1 MEARRVESKM
11 NESASSSKHHRIRKV
26 RRRCAS
32 TYYYLEAFLCLL
44 IVATAECSSSASDS
58 LGGISC
64 THLQRRRK
72 PHQLLDE
79 HSLKHSFR
87 SRGRSVTVPLKSSCR
102 IFRYRGGGQK
112 TNREVAIIEQDEL
125 IKQKET
131 LENKRLM
138 ILIKVLFLSYYGSL
152 GCLMPY
158 LPVYYHSLGHGG
170 LIIGMIG
177 AVKPLTTFIV
187 APFWGFLA
195 DRSGDKFR
203 ILKLTFLV
211 SLIGQLSVSYS
222 HEVNFMV
229 GMTLFSA
236 IMNAPVKCLIDSM
249 VMDNLNEEDRSQYGR
264 LRLWGQL
271 GFGLG
276 SSGVGMLLSRS
287 QALFSDNADT
297 APSMAPLVEG
307 AAYVQNGMR
316 QLHNFGIHFWHNLTG
331 YKLLFASYAAL
342 SIPTWLCLQ
351 KFHKMETEKRQ
362 IAATQSPKGKKVI
375 VEEEKRGANVLQGLN
390 MLIHNS
396 DAILFFFLVFV
407 VGISSGCIENFAYV
421 RIREVGGSGKEMGLS
436 RLVSSAAGA
445 PMFWFSGPLTER
457 LGADRVLVLSLLSYV
472 LRFFIYALMRNP
484 YHGLPAEALRGVAFA
499 AFWSTCTVY
508 AHRISPP
515 GMSATMLM
523 FMNAMYGGLGQS
535 LGAIIG
541 GKLQTTYGTV
551 KTFVYSGI
559 FDLCFVGLVVAY
571 LSVRQGSSFRDPK
584 PIVPFDSEL
593 KKSRV

>member
-1 MEARRVESKM
+1 M
-11 NESASSSKHHRIRKV
+11 NERASSSKHHRIRKV

-32 TYYYLEAFLCLL
+32 TYYLEAFLCLL
-44 IVATAECSSSASDS
+44 IVAAIAECSSSASDS

-64 THLQRRRK
+64 TNLQRRRTSK
-72 PHQLLDE
+72 PHHLLNE

-87 SRGRSVTVPLKSSCR
+87 SRGKSITVPLKSSCR

-112 TNREVAIIEQDEL
+112 TNRREVAIIQQDEL

-131 LENKRLM
+131 LEKKRLM
-138 ILIKVLFLSYYGSL
+138 VLIKVLFLSYYGSL
-152 GCLMPY
+152 GCIMPY

-222 HEVNFMV
+222 HEVHFMV

-307 AAYVQNGMR
+307 AAYVQNVMR

-331 YKLLFASYAAL
+331 YKLLFTSYAAL

-362 IAATQSPKGKKVI
+362 IAATQSPNGKKVI
-375 VEEEKRGANVLQGLN
+375 VEEEKRGANVLQ
-390 MLIHNS
+390 
-396 DAILFFFLVFV
+396 

-484 YHGLPAEALRGVAFA
+484 YQGLPAEALRGVAFA

-584 PIVPFDSEL
+584 PIVPFDSEI